1 MAKIADMLVRIGAD
15 TKDLKKG
22 LTDAQKS
29 IKTAFND
36 NPVNQMSDA
45 LVGTSDSLGDLIG
58 KFSSLATLAAAYRQ
72 CSQGRRV
79 CL

>member
-29 IKTAFND
+29 IKTAFNA
-36 NPVNQMSDA
+36 NPFNEMSDA
-45 LVGTSDSLGDLIG
+45 LVRDI
-58 KFSSLATLAAAYRQ
+58 
-72 CSQGRRV
+72 
-79 CL
+79 